1 MSLEQR
7 QASHVLQQL
16 STGAPQD
23 DLNEEYF
30 PYDFRRV
37 KGALDQKP
45 VEVQRIGYKA
55 VVAELLEA
63 LRKKR
68 AKVDIPDLMH
78 MPLDEQV
85 LLLAEVFRN
94 RGLRL
99 LAGRILKRASYRCFT
114 LTAF

>member
-1 MSLEQR
+1 MKVSLEQK

-23 DLNEEYF
+23 DVAEKYF

-37 KGALDQKP
+37 KGALDEKP

-68 AKVDIPDLMH
+68 AKVDLPDLTNV
-78 MPLDEQV
+78 PLDEQV
-85 LLLAEVFRN
+85 LLLAEVFR
-94 RGLRL
+94 G
-99 LAGRILKRASYRCFT
+99 
-114 LTAF
+114 